1 MSILDSLGID
11 EKDFVWQDLA
21 LCVGMNANLF
31 FDTYET
37 DVEVAKQI
45 DECCLACPVMKEC
58 SAKGMG
64 GEYGVFG
71 GVYWN
76 GSGKPDVNRNAHKTE
91 AVLAR
96 IRERLT
102 T

>member
-11 EKDFVWQDLA
+11 PVDFIWQDLA
-21 LCVGMNANLF
+21 LCVGMNPDLF

-45 DECCLACPVMKEC
+45 DEGCLSCPVMKEC

-76 GSGKPDVNRNAHKTE
+76 GSGRPDFNRNAHKTE
-91 AVLAR
+91 AVWTK
-96 IRERLT
+96 IKNRLT